1 MLLGDNER
9 FIIKCDIDLE
19 PYPKEAPSMLLR
31 NCIPTLFEL
40 MKKEEAFYEVNKGRS
55 VIRLVEV
62 KETQSDYRLLFQYAN
77 RDVSDPAFANLK
89 TGKSRIAKKDDDEGL
104 GATLH
109 MVVEKNAKNEHF
121 PNTYTAV
128 IEEVPGITRALLSQA
143 LTAFFKHCG
152 FTFKKPDGKNDLKCR
167 PIVDIDFHA
176 SSTLEKTLSTGY
188 LSGITAI
195 RKVSKDA
202 LDEDALI
209 RVEEEILKIST
220 KFKRGEAAVK
230 AVKQAYDKLRG
241 MGYGTMRITYKDA
254 NRRTGTDS
262 FNLNADRTLKELATA
277 QLAQREKAILA
288 ETIDICQE
296 KMHTEL
302 LGKMVNFLVK

>member
-9 FIIKCDIDLE
+9 YMIKCDVDLD
-19 PYPKEAPSMLLR
+19 PFPKEAPSMLLR
-31 NCIPTLFEL
+31 NCMPTLFEL
-40 MKKEEAFYEVNKGRS
+40 KKKKEAFYEVNKGRS
-55 VIRLVEV
+55 VIRLVDI

-89 TGKSRIAKKDDDEGL
+89 TGERRIAKKDEDEGL

-109 MVVEKNAKNEHF
+109 MVIEKNAKNEAF

-152 FTFKKPDGKNDLKCR
+152 FTFRKPDGKNDLVCR
-167 PIVDIDFHA
+167 PIVSIDFHA

-188 LSGITAI
+188 LAGITAV
-195 RKVSKDA
+195 RKVAKDS
-202 LDEDALI
+202 LDEEGLI
-209 RVEEEILKIST
+209 RVDEEILKIST
-220 KFKRGEAAVK
+220 KFKRGEGAVK
-230 AVKQAYDKLRG
+230 AVKRAYDKLRG

-254 NRRTGTDS
+254 NRRTGSDS
-262 FNLNADRTLKELATA
+262 FSLNTDRSLKELATA
-277 QLAQREKAILA
+277 QLAQRDKAILA
-288 ETIDICQE
+288 TNIDVCQE
-296 KMHTEL
+296 QMHPEL
-302 LGKMVNFLVK
+302 LRKMITFLVK